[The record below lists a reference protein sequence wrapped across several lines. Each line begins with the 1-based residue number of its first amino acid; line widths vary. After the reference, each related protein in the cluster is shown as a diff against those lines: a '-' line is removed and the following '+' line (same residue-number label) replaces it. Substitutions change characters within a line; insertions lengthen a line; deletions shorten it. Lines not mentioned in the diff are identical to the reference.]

1 MDSAVPAP
9 KAVRTRRRKQKLP
22 PNVVPHRDKFRGKL
36 HVDGRL
42 FQSPSFRTPEEAAEW
57 VARFRKNQTLATA
70 GGPITLAQAWKLV
83 CEDMAAN
90 GVRDGTRRFAEDK
103 YRALTRAWP
112 DKTEMHR
119 IGAPQVRAY
128 MAHRREK
135 DGVGGT
141 TIRAEAVLLKRMFRA
156 ARSARG
162 ALLLESHGVRVFSL
176 VEYCDSVDA
185 FSFRRDDVP
194 FVFLNTRKSAERS
207 RFDACH
213 ELGHLVLHGHASQG
227 GREAEV
233 EADRFASAFLMPKSS
248 VLAHVPPLVTLD
260 RLVQMKKVW
269 KVSVGALIQRLHSLD
284 VLTEW
289 KHRAL
294 WMEASQRGYRKSE
307 PESTGWESSQIL
319 GKVFTALSQDGVSR
333 RDLARE
339 LHIPTAELDAL
350 VFGLTMSRLQ

>member
-1 MDSAVPAP
+1 MPVNPMRIALAR
-9 KAVRTRRRKQKLP
+9 KRRGRTRTALAAAVGVTSDHLGRIEKGRATPSPEVVAALARELAFPASFFEQPDPPEIPTEAVSFRALSKMTASRRDAALGAAEVAVELAEFISSRFDLP
-22 PNVVPHRDKFRGKL
+22 TPDVPVMRGVSTPELAADHLRGLWDLGEKPIRNVVH
-36 HVDGRL
+36 
-42 FQSPSFRTPEEAAEW
+42 
-57 VARFRKNQTLATA
+57 
-70 GGPITLAQAWKLV
+70 
-83 CEDMAAN
+83 
-90 GVRDGTRRFAEDK
+90 
-103 YRALTRAWP
+103 
-112 DKTEMHR
+112 
-119 IGAPQVRAY
+119 
-128 MAHRREK
+128 
-135 DGVGGT
+135 
-141 TIRAEAVLLKRMFRA
+141 
-156 ARSARG
+156 
-162 ALLLESHGVRVFSL
+162 LLESHGVRVFSL
-176 VEYCDSVDA
+176 VEDCDSVDA

-213 ELGHLVLHGHASQG
+213 ELGHLVLHGHAAAPG

-248 VLAHVPPLVTLD
+248 VLAHVPPLATLD
-260 RLVQMKKVW
+260 GLVQMKKVW

-294 WMEASQRGYRKSE
+294 WMEASRRGYRKTE

-319 GKVFTALSQDGVSR
+319 GKVFAALSQDGVSR

-339 LHIPTAELDAL
+339 LHIRTAELDDL